1 MNVLVV
7 GSSGQLATHLREFLP
22 EATYLG
28 RPSLDLTEPSQITEK
43 IRAMRPRAVVNAAAY
58 TGVDKAE
65 SEPKLAWLVNAESVA
80 AIARAAASLEI
91 PFVHVSSDYVFDG
104 RKTTEYLE
112 NDATGPLS
120 VYGATKLAG
129 EIATRVL
136 CSRAWILR
144 TSWLFSEHGTN
155 FVTVMLRLA
164 ATRESL
170 GVVADQ
176 RGRPTYGRD
185 LAKLIGT
192 LVSQPGMEAQLPF
205 GTYHATGGEIVSR
218 KELAERIIEGAF
230 RRGMIA
236 KRAPVHAISEVEYAT
251 AARRP
256 ANAVLQPS
264 AELKRV
270 LGTEMDWRPGLD
282 CVLDQLRAGT
292 G

>member
-1 MNVLVV
+1 V
-7 GSSGQLATHLREFLP
+7 Q
-22 EATYLG
+22 
-28 RPSLDLTEPSQITEK
+28 
-43 IRAMRPRAVVNAAAY
+43 
-58 TGVDKAE
+58 
-65 SEPKLAWLVNAESVA
+65 
-80 AIARAAASLEI
+80 
-91 PFVHVSSDYVFDG
+91 VSSDYVFDG
-104 RKTTEYLE
+104 HKKAEYQE
-112 NDATGPLS
+112 TDATGPLG

-144 TSWLFSEHGTN
+144 TSWLFSEHGDN
-155 FVTVMLRLA
+155 FVTTMLRLA

-170 GVVADQ
+170 SVVADQ
-176 RGRPTYGRD
+176 RGRPTYARD

-192 LVSQPGMEAQLPF
+192 LVREPGVQAQLPF

-218 KELAERIIEGAF
+218 QELAERIVEGAF

-236 KRAPVHAISEVEYAT
+236 QRAPVHAIGSDGYVT

-264 AELKRV
+264 TELKRI

-282 CVLDQLRAGT
+282 RVLDQLRGGT
-292 G
+292 R